1 VQHGATSVI
10 AVDIAGAAVGNA
22 QSNVERLGLTDRIE
36 VRTGDVF
43 SSIAPTES
51 FDIILANLPGRN
63 KAAVDDTSA
72 AQWDTD
78 FRAHRALFEGART
91 HLRAG
96 GAIYMVKANYPDL
109 LEMVILAETFGYKV
123 TTLGQSAPKDGSPRR
138 YYALSLT
145 R

>member
-1 VQHGATSVI
+1 M
-10 AVDIAGAAVGNA
+10 DIAGAAVGNA
-22 QSNVERLGLTDRIE
+22 QKNVERLGLTDRIE
-36 VRTGDVF
+36 IRTGDVF

-51 FDIILANLPGRN
+51 FDIIVANLPGRN

-78 FRAHRALFEGART
+78 FHAHRALFEGART
-91 HLRAG
+91 HLRTES
-96 GAIYMVKANYPDL
+96 AIYMVKANYPDL

-123 TTLGQSAPKDGSPRR
+123 TAFGQSPPEDGSPRR